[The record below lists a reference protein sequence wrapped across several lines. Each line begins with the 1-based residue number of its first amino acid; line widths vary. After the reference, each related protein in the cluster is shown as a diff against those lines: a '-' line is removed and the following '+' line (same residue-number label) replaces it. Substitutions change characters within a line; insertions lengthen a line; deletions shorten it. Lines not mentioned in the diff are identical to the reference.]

1 MTMRKGMLVLVVLV
15 CVVLGGCQLAREDG
29 EGSSKTMVGVLLT
42 TGARPTFAEEN
53 GQEPRLYAQVSE
65 DYDVTFPETEGYL
78 MAVARFTNAQGEGVN
93 VTACDEDISMSE
105 LHIASGDVER
115 VSFTGTLYVN
125 TSKLTAQGQEV
136 VYVNP
141 VYQDGEGRIWA
152 EPGAGIALSPDVE
165 GGMWT
170 NTYTSTHTEQAG
182 EESQTYE
189 SAVTVKIAP
198 RYPPLQTV
206 VHEMSGDNQVLCTQA
221 YEPGALDGYQ
231 PSAVCAYLV
240 VEEHRQGPEGVV
252 MERMLIER
260 GTERMRACSLGQGV
274 AVRVSDVGIEW

>member
-221 YEPGALDGYQ
+221 YEPGGAGWL
-231 PSAVCAYLV
+231 SA
-240 VEEHRQGPEGVV
+240 
-252 MERMLIER
+252 ERCM
-260 GTERMRACSLGQGV
+260 
-274 AVRVSDVGIEW
+274 RVSGGGGASAGAGGRGDGADAHRARDGTDAGVFAGAGGGRAGERCGD